1 MKSNNDFKEQEY
13 KESQDDEIDSLF
25 DDARRKLDTVEKES
39 KDKKKQIV
47 VDLEKNLE
55 GKIPTDTIAIEIVN
69 QLRGSV
75 SERFVRDVFL
85 KNINKNTR

>member
-1 MKSNNDFKEQEY
+1 MNSNNDFKEQEY

-47 VDLEKNLE
+47 VDLAKNLE

>member
-47 VDLEKNLE
+47 VDLAKNLE
-55 GKIPTDTIAIEIVN
+55 GKIPMDTIAIEIVN